1 MNKAILLLAVGCLAV
16 SFEAA
21 ARMYQWLDSASG
33 NVRLSGD
40 PPPWY
45 RGDRPGPRTLVFE
58 NGRIIDDTAIIL
70 PRDEREALR
79 QSAFE
84 EVDFRREQDAVKK
97 LERAALR
104 EERRQ
109 KEARTAELE
118 RLRSQVQESA
128 QPATAGQ
135 KQEAAADVVQDLDA
149 EMVDRL
155 KSIVSEWDKQQ
166 PSGLGKP

>member
-1 MNKAILLLAVGCLAV
+1 MNKMILLLALGCLAV

-45 RGDRPGPRTLVFE
+45 RSDRAGPRTLVFE
-58 NGRIIDDTAIIL
+58 NGRIIDDTAIAL
-70 PRDEREALR
+70 PRDDREALR
-79 QSAFE
+79 ESAFE
-84 EVDFRREQDAVKK
+84 EVDFRREQEAVKK

-109 KEARTAELE
+109 QAAQAAELE
-118 RLRSQVQESA
+118 RFRSQVQEA
-128 QPATAGQ
+128 PQPAAGRQ
-135 KQEAAADVVQDLDA
+135 TRETVADTTEGLDA
-149 EMVDRL
+149 EMVERL
-155 KSIVSEWDKQQ
+155 KSVLSDWDRQQ
-166 PSGLGKP
+166 ASGLGKP

>member
-1 MNKAILLLAVGCLAV
+1 MNKVIFLFALGCLAV

-21 ARMYQWLDSASG
+21 ARMYQWLDSVTG

-45 RGDRPGPRTLVFE
+45 RSERPGPRTLVFE
-58 NGRIIDDTAIIL
+58 NGRIIDDTAIAL
-70 PRDEREALR
+70 SRDEREALR
-79 QSAFE
+79 ESAFE

-104 EERRQ
+104 EERRRQ
-109 KEARTAELE
+109 EAQAAEQE
-118 RLRSQVQESA
+118 RLQSQAQETA
-128 QPATAGQ
+128 QPETVEQ
-135 KQEAAADVVQDLDA
+135 KQQAAADAVQDLDA

-155 KSIVSEWDKQQ
+155 KSIISEWDKQQ
-166 PSGLGKP
+166 PSGLAKP

>member
-1 MNKAILLLAVGCLAV
+1 MNKVILLLALGCLAV

-45 RGDRPGPRTLVFE
+45 RSDRAGPRTLVFE
-58 NGRIIDDTAIIL
+58 NGRIIDDTAIAV
-70 PRDEREALR
+70 PPDDREALR

-84 EVDFRREQDAVKK
+84 EVDFRREQEAVRK
-97 LERAALR
+97 LERAARR
-104 EERRQ
+104 EEMRQ
-109 KEARTAELE
+109 QAAQAAELE
-118 RLRSQVQESA
+118 RLRSQVQDAA
-128 QPATAGQ
+128 QPATRGR
-135 KQEAAADVVQDLDA
+135 KQETAVDTAEGLDA

-155 KSIVSEWDKQQ
+155 KSVISAWDRQQ
-166 PSGLGKP
+166 TSALGKP

>member
-1 MNKAILLLAVGCLAV
+1 MNKVILLLALGCLAV

-45 RGDRPGPRTLVFE
+45 RGDRAGPRTLVFE
-58 NGRIIDDTAIIL
+58 NGRIIDDTAIAV
-70 PRDEREALR
+70 PPDDREALR

-84 EVDFRREQDAVKK
+84 EVDFRREQEAVRK

-109 KEARTAELE
+109 QEAQATELE
-118 RLRSQVQESA
+118 RLRSQAQEAA
-128 QPATAGQ
+128 QPATRGR
-135 KQEAAADVVQDLDA
+135 KQETAADTAEGLDA

-155 KSIVSEWDKQQ
+155 KSVISAWDRQQ
-166 PSGLGKP
+166 TSALGKP

>member
-1 MNKAILLLAVGCLAV
+1 MNKAILLLALGCLTV
-16 SFEAA
+16 SLEAA

-45 RGDRPGPRTLVFE
+45 RSDRAGPRTLVFE
-58 NGRIIDDTAIIL
+58 NGRIIDDTAIAL

-104 EERRQ
+104 EQRRQ
-109 KEARTAELE
+109 QEAQAAELE
-118 RLRSQVQESA
+118 RLRSQA
-128 QPATAGQ
+128 QQAARPAAAGQ
-135 KQEAAADVVQDLDA
+135 KQETAADTAQGLDA

-155 KSIVSEWDKQQ
+155 KSVISEWDKQQ
-166 PSGLGKP
+166 PGLAKP

>member
-1 MNKAILLLAVGCLAV
+1 MNKVILLLALGCLAV

-45 RGDRPGPRTLVFE
+45 RSDRAGPRTLVFE
-58 NGRIIDDTAIIL
+58 NGRIIDDTAIAL
-70 PRDEREALR
+70 PRGDREVLR

-84 EVDFRREQDAVKK
+84 EVDVRREQEAVKK

-109 KEARTAELE
+109 QAAQAAELE
-118 RLRSQVQESA
+118 RFRSQAQKTAHPATRGRKQESA
-128 QPATAGQ
+128 VDTA
-135 KQEAAADVVQDLDA
+135 ESLDT

-155 KSIVSEWDKQQ
+155 KSVISAWDRQQ
-166 PSGLGKP
+166 SSALGKP

>member
-1 MNKAILLLAVGCLAV
+1 MKKLILILALGCLSV

-21 ARMYQWLDSASG
+21 ARMYQWLDSATG

-58 NGRIIDDTAIIL
+58 NGRIIDDTAIAL

-109 KEARTAELE
+109 QEAQAAELE
-118 RLRSQVQESA
+118 RLRSQAQESA
-128 QPATAGQ
+128 QPATAEQ
-135 KQEAAADVVQDLDA
+135 KQEAAAEVVQDLDA

-155 KSIVSEWDKQQ
+155 KSIGSECGKQQ